1 MTTDK
6 PIEAAVCVTPSARR
20 AEECAVVLASN
31 GIAHRLETT
40 SAGWMVMVAASDAGR
55 ASSAL
60 VEYDR
65 ENRDEA
71 PSDPS
76 PPLCWSETSS
86 AKR

>member
-1 MTTDK
+1 MTTDES
-6 PIEAAVCVTPSARR
+6 IEAAVCVTPSAKR

-31 GIAHRLETT
+31 GIPHRLETT
-40 SAGWMVMVAASDAGR
+40 GRGWMVMVAAGDAER

-71 PSDPS
+71 PSDP
-76 PPLCWSETSS
+76 PRPL
-86 AKR
+86 RHHLDRG